1 MIKCENCKREF
12 ENKDII
18 ITVKNG
24 CDLFFYCRECNS
36 QLGHCPACLR
46 RHECGFFNDPDPLPK
61 FIVIQKKQQHANGYT
76 IIQQQVPNTERLR
89 KFCLDGKCKCCN
101 EIDPKDPFCCR
112 FTVDKTCGN
121 YLEKGDLD
129 I

>member
-1 MIKCENCKREF
+1 MIKCENCGREF

-24 CDLFFYCRECNS
+24 CDIIFYCRECNA
-36 QLGHCPACLR
+36 QLGHCPVCLNSKQ
-46 RHECGFFNDPDPLPK
+46 CGFFEDPDPLPK
-61 FIVIQKKQQHANGYT
+61 YVVIQQRQQHANGYA
-76 IIQQQVPNTERLR
+76 IMQKQVPNTERLR

-101 EIDPKDPFCCR
+101 EEDPQDPFCCR
-112 FTVDKTCGN
+112 FTEYRTCGN
-121 YLEKGDLD
+121 YIEKGDIL